1 MSEYTSDRMPDG
13 MSEYMSDRMP
23 DIMSEY
29 ASDRTSVGGDHSKK
43 VILCYV
49 VLSCLVLFCF
59 VCQHLGPLSSLH
71 TSTSSLLSNLIPF
84 QLSPSVRWVLKMA

>member
-1 MSEYTSDRMPDG
+1 MPDG

-49 VLSCLVLFCF
+49 VLSCFILFCVSTF
-59 VCQHLGPLSSLH
+59 GAAQFSSYF
-71 TSTSSLLSNLIPF
+71 NF
-84 QLSPSVRWVLKMA
+84 KPSK

>member
-43 VILCYV
+43 VILCGSMAHQAPDFGRLGNKFTKARMARRCV
-49 VLSCLVLFCF
+49 PRHRKMTKAGARFGLVSF
-59 VCQHLGPLSSLH
+59 
-71 TSTSSLLSNLIPF
+71 
-84 QLSPSVRWVLKMA
+84 